1 METLTQDQIERA
13 AIEMG
18 SNKNAVGMWRN
29 RQMPWKWRLL
39 LSEHFKVTPDQI
51 VKFWL
56 RG

>member
-1 METLTQDQIERA
+1 METLTQHQIERA